1 MSPQMH
7 RPDAGPMCPA
17 CAEPLEQNDRYCG
30 ACGRE
35 LSGFPAPPDGPWP

>member
-1 MSPQMH
+1 
-7 RPDAGPMCPA
+7 MCPA

-35 LSGFPAPPDGPWP
+35 LSGFPA